1 MVEAVPTSVAVAL
14 MGRAS
19 TDEDST
25 DGDSKDKASLDL
37 GSWTGTGTIMDMPT
51 GTESLLATMSVLSSA
66 SV

>member
-25 DGDSKDKASLDL
+25 DEDSKDKASLDL

-51 GTESLLATMSVLSSA
+51 GTESLLAMMSVLSSA